1 MPLANTA
8 RLLRDARDRGYAV
21 PAFEP
26 YHPDQ
31 LQATIE
37 AAESARAPVIL
48 QLWSEVIET
57 WGIGMISR
65 LCIDLAQRSAAPLA
79 LHLDHSLDEELVYA
93 CLDHGFTSVM
103 FDGSR
108 LPYEQNVEI
117 TRRVVRRAQAYGAA
131 VEAELGL
138 IRSMGDYASPE
149 EALAELPSL
158 LTSPEQALDFSTRTG
173 IDILAPAIGSI
184 HGCNL
189 PLARLDIPRVAAI
202 AKATGLPLALHGG
215 SGVSA
220 DQIRAAIAAGVAK
233 VNIDAEI
240 RGVYLRALREGIAA
254 IGSEVNEHTDLARYP
269 RTVRAAVR
277 AALCDRIRMCGAEG
291 RAQAAEPP
299 DCREV

>member
-1 MPLANTA
+1 MPIANTA
-8 RLLRDARDRGYAV
+8 DLLRTARAARYAV

-31 LQATIE
+31 LQATLQ
-37 AAESARAPVIL
+37 AAEAERAPVIL

-57 WGIGMISR
+57 WGLRMISR
-65 LCIDLAQRSAAPLA
+65 LCLDLAADCAAPAA
-79 LHLDHSLDEELVYA
+79 LHLDHSLDEDLVYA

-108 LPYEQNVEI
+108 LPYEENVAI
-117 TRRVVRRAQAYGAA
+117 TRRVVERARRYGAA

-138 IRSMGDYASPE
+138 IRSMGDYATAE

-158 LTSPEQALDFSTRTG
+158 LTPPEQALDFVQRTD

-184 HGCNL
+184 HGCKL
-189 PLARLDIPRVAAI
+189 PLARLDIPRIEAI
-202 AKATGLPLALHGG
+202 AGATGLPLALHGG

-220 DQIRAAIAAGVAK
+220 DQVQAAIQAGVAK

-240 RGVYLRALREGIAA
+240 RGVYIRALREGIGA
-254 IGSEVNEHTDLARYP
+254 IGSQVNEHTDLARYP
-269 RTVRAAVR
+269 RAVR
-277 AALCDRIRMCGAEG
+277 DAVGRALRDRIHMCGANG
-291 RAQAAEPP
+291 RA
-299 DCREV
+299 